1 MNYLLYLFGFAPSII
16 WLLFYLRKDSHPE
29 SNKMIL
35 KIFFF
40 GMLGGFVAIL
50 LEKGFQGAHS
60 LFTASPNVD
69 SVLAIFLGGAL
80 IEEYAKYLAVRFGV
94 FRNSALDEAP
104 DLMLYMIISALGFAA
119 LENILVLS
127 NFHPILTTAKAVEI
141 MGLRFVSATILHA
154 LCSGTLGYFLAI
166 SFYKTKKRYWL
177 FFLGLGISAILHGI
191 YNFSIIKI
199 DSLAKFIVPLFILI
213 AVGFVVSLGF
223 KRLKRLHNI
232 CLIKSKTNSF

>member
-1 MNYLLYLFGFAPSII
+1 
-16 WLLFYLRKDSHPE
+16 
-29 SNKMIL
+29 MIL

-60 LFTASPNVD
+60 IFTASPNTD
-69 SVLAIFLGGAL
+69 SILAIFLGGAL
-80 IEEYAKYLAVRFGV
+80 IEEYAKYLAIRIGV
-94 FRNSALDEAP
+94 FKNSALDEAP

-127 NFHPILTTAKAVEI
+127 NFHPILSTAKVIEM
-141 MGLRFVSATILHA
+141 MGIRFVSAPILHA
-154 LCSGTLGYFLAI
+154 LCSGVLGYFLAM
-166 SFYKTKKRYWL
+166 SFHHTKKRYWL
-177 FFLGLGISAILHGI
+177 FFLGLGISSVLHGM

-213 AVGFVVSLGF
+213 AVGFIVSLGF
-223 KRLKRLHNI
+223 KRLKRMKNTCKVI
-232 CLIKSKTNSF
+232 PQECKP